1 MKKSRFF
8 LFQLYFLFILIIFS
22 KSEEKNK
29 IFIISFQEKFNFGQF
44 INTQTIFSIF
54 WDNNFPSNI
63 QIYIELT
70 VGSKKQKIPFYL
82 YLEQNPL
89 VLQSANA
96 NKGEIKGIYD
106 EAKSDTYKSI
116 EEETN
121 FEYEDLVKGMLSTD
135 NFYFNSKPYN
145 IPFYLSIEN
154 FPFSHITVGGKIGFN
169 LWDRFQT
176 PKKFQNLTFIKSLKN
191 L

>member
-29 IFIISFQEKFNFGQF
+29 IFIVSFQKKFNFGQF
-44 INTQTIFSIF
+44 INTQKIFR
-54 WDNNFPSNI
+54 DNNLQSNI
-63 QIYIELT
+63 HRINSRLKKTKNSFLFIFRT
-70 VGSKKQKIPFYL
+70 KSSCSK
-82 YLEQNPL
+82 
-89 VLQSANA
+89 SANA
-96 NKGEIKGIYD
+96 NKGEVKGIYD
-106 EAKSDTYKSI
+106 ETKSDTYKAI

-169 LWDRFQT
+169 L
-176 PKKFQNLTFIKSLKN
+176 
-191 L
+191 